1 MGPYWVCLIGT
12 PSSDAYLNTFKV
24 HIPSC
29 IIKIS
34 TKVEKKCEYTIK
46 GLPLNVKKLDDL
58 SQNITHGNINVALT
72 RVTLSKVGPTV
83 VYCTTCKK
91 RSLNTGGSKF
101 PTFPLH
107 CSRYSEDE
115 ENILWF
121 LSPGDGSY
129 VIILN
134 CKQGR
139 SRLLHHASKSACRST
154 SVKLG
159 AGQLGHKIAS
169 VQKSSSKCNLQ
180 SKA

>member
-139 SRLLHHASKSACRST
+139 SRLLHHASKSAREVRMASGT
-154 SVKLG
+154 SG
-159 AGQLGHKIAS
+159 ALHPKIS
-169 VQKSSSKCNLQ
+169 QQQQVSRGRTFLL
-180 SKA
+180 